1 MKKAKPRGEGW
12 AELVEEE
19 GDGQTGPG
27 LGQGHGLGHGHE
39 QGHGLESL
47 CVKFVVMKCCSLIGS
62 FTPSFLKSVLIL
74 CQKGDIFAYEPR
86 NAYSNATDI
95 CMTDY
100 SGLTTR

>member
-1 MKKAKPRGEGW
+1 MNDQ
-12 AELVEEE
+12 
-19 GDGQTGPG
+19 DGQTGPG

-74 CQKGDIFAYEPR
+74 CQKGDIFAYEP
-86 NAYSNATDI
+86 SKCKKVQTTFI
-95 CMTDY
+95 DY
-100 SGLTTR
+100 FWK